1 MFNFKI
7 SIIISII
14 GFVLIFFMNIIRGN
28 ILFIVLS
35 RSLIYGILVFGVTFG
50 IYYVFKNILGVEF
63 NIKDTFNRKDASEK
77 ASVDIIV
84 DDEIKKDDVGEE
96 VVLENSNIETGS
108 DIHENN
114 IDEDGAGSKIQ
125 ENNIDEN
132 EIGNDKVSKELDKEE
147 AQEIFED
154 KNNKPTDEDKFF
166 TESNDLEELNK
177 DDVKIESNKDI
188 SSIDNLQDEVPDFGE
203 LDYDDNK
210 FEENNDHKSNG
221 DTTKSL
227 KDRIGFDVPFQDV
240 AKAIRTK
247 LNEGE

>member
-63 NIKDTFNRKDASEK
+63 NIKYTFNRKDASEK

-188 SSIDNLQDEVPDFGE
+188 SSIDNNIDL
-203 LDYDDNK
+203 
-210 FEENNDHKSNG
+210 
-221 DTTKSL
+221 
-227 KDRIGFDVPFQDV
+227 
-240 AKAIRTK
+240 
-247 LNEGE
+247 